1 MKKTITIL
9 LAMLTMT
16 AASAQERRVENKPY
30 IDLRPLH
37 FGILVGFNAQ
47 DIEMENAGPQL
58 FTREDGT
65 EVMRSVVCDA
75 SKWNPGISVGVV
87 ADMRLSNHLNLR
99 VTPTMHFGSKHLTF
113 RDLDN
118 VNENGVA
125 RTETQ
130 ELKNTYLSIPVD
142 LKFSSKRCNNYR
154 PYIMAGIN
162 PMINLTSKDQDI
174 IQLKRF
180 DTMIEV
186 GFGCDLY
193 LPFFKLIPE
202 LKFCYSLTNSLDKSH
217 ASQLKDD
224 ALKEMASAV
233 RACHSKMIVLSFYF
247 E

>member
-1 MKKTITIL
+1 MKKTIAIL
-9 LAMLTMT
+9 LALLTMT
-16 AASAQERRVENKPY
+16 AASAQERRAENKPY

-99 VTPTMHFGSKHLTF
+99 ITPTMHFGSKHLTF

-118 VNENGVA
+118 VDESGVA

-130 ELKNTYLSIPVD
+130 ELKNTYLSIPLD
-142 LKFSSKRCNNYR
+142 MKFSSKRCNNYR

>member
-130 ELKNTYLSIPVD
+130 ELKNTYLSIPLD
-142 LKFSSKRCNNYR
+142 MKFSSKRCNNYR

>member
-1 MKKTITIL
+1 
-9 LAMLTMT
+9 
-16 AASAQERRVENKPY
+16 
-30 IDLRPLH
+30 
-37 FGILVGFNAQ
+37 
-47 DIEMENAGPQL
+47 
-58 FTREDGT
+58 
-65 EVMRSVVCDA
+65 MRSVVCDA

-99 VTPTMHFGSKHLTF
+99 ITPTMHFGSKHLTF

-118 VNENGVA
+118 VDESGVA

-130 ELKNTYLSIPVD
+130 ELKNTYLSIPLD
-142 LKFSSKRCNNYR
+142 MKFSSKRCNNYR

>member
-1 MKKTITIL
+1 MKKTIAIL
-9 LAMLTMT
+9 LALLTMT

>member
-1 MKKTITIL
+1 MKKTIAIL
-9 LAMLTMT
+9 LAMLTIT
-16 AASAQERRVENKPY
+16 AANAQERRVENKPY

-47 DIEMENAGPQL
+47 DIEMENVGPQL

-113 RDLDN
+113 RDIDNLD
-118 VNENGVA
+118 ENGVA
-125 RTETQ
+125 RTESQ
-130 ELKNTYLSIPVD
+130 ELKNTYLSIPLD

-154 PYIMAGIN
+154 PYIMAGVN

-174 IQLKRF
+174 IRLKRF
-180 DTMIEV
+180 DTMIEIGV
-186 GFGCDLY
+186 GCDLY

-202 LKFCYSLTNSLDKSH
+202 LKFCYSLTNSLDKNH
-217 ASQLKDD
+217 ASQLKDE
-224 ALKEMASAV
+224 ALIEMASGV
-233 RACHSKMIVLSFYF
+233 RACYTKMIVLSFYF